1 MFGMNIIYIS
11 IIVAGVITTATLIS
25 MMPIQHFLV
34 LDNFHVV
41 KIQKLVDD
49 ETIWKSIHP
58 KNNEKEEYVVT
69 EGMDW
74 SDDGKL
80 VAFGVNAGAP
90 VSYLWTMNATGEDM
104 EPANIPIE
112 FNSVS
117 YVHISKDD
125 NSVFFVGQY
134 NSKNETYQDIFKYD
148 IKNKTYLFITRD
160 SHVESVGY
168 MPDGKIIYVQGHSN
182 ATRLEK
188 DTPVFLIKHY
198 DVLWLASHDGQKIRP
213 LYNSTQLFAGMAAS
227 PDGDRVAFVSHEDP
241 LHPSSNGTDIVN
253 FASLGPPNA
262 NYYSYLAVFDIN
274 TKKFTVVDK
283 ADNEEFADLKWLS
296 DDLILYETMT
306 HHCVQDRVP
315 GSQSCPAGLL
325 DLMTV
330 SSHKSQVVYGS
341 QAEPYTPPLAG
352 AAISPDGRSLVFGIN
367 YDYSNGIIDGKGIYR
382 IDFDKPLWQGLGG

>member
-1 MFGMNIIYIS
+1 MKTLNLS
-11 IIVAGVITTATLIS
+11 IIVGVITIAILIS
-25 MMPIQHFLV
+25 MIPVQHFLT

-49 ETIWKSIHP
+49 KTMWKLIHP

-90 VSYLWTMNATGEDM
+90 VSYLWTMNTTGEDM

-112 FNSVS
+112 FNAVS
-117 YVHISKDD
+117 YVHVSENG

-134 NSKNETYQDIFKYD
+134 NSKNETYQDIFRYD
-148 IKNKTYLFITRD
+148 VKNKTYLFVTRD
-160 SHVESVGY
+160 SHVGSVGY
-168 MPDGKIIYVQGHSN
+168 MPDGKIIYVAGHSN

-188 DTPVFLIKHY
+188 NTSIFLIKHY
-198 DVLWLASHDGQKIRP
+198 DVLWLADQDGQKIKP
-213 LYNSTQLFAGMAAS
+213 LYNGTQLFDGMTVS
-227 PDGDRVAFVSHEDP
+227 PDDSRIAFVSGEDP

-253 FASLGPPNA
+253 FASLGPPTA
-262 NYYSYLAVFDIN
+262 NNYSYLAVFDIN
-274 TKKFTVVDK
+274 TREFTVVDK
-283 ADNEEFADLKWLS
+283 VTNEEFADLKWLS

-306 HHCVQDRVP
+306 HHCVQDKTP
-315 GSQSCPAGLL
+315 GSQSCPTGLL

-330 SSHKSQVVYGS
+330 SSHKSQIVYGN
-341 QAEPYTPPLAG
+341 QEEPYAAPLVG
-352 AAISPDGRSLVFGIN
+352 ATISPDGRSLIFGIN

-382 IDFDKPLWQGLGG
+382 IDFDKPLWQSSGS